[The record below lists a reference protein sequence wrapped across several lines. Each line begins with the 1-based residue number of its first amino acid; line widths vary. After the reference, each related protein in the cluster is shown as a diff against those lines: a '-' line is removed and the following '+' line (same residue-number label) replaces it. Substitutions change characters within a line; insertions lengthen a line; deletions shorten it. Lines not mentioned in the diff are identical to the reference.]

1 MPNSGMVDEINKK
14 EAILADG
21 RKKLVPYVGPKLI
34 HFKDQLGFTGALVK
48 GDQVLLGAIPKQNE

>member
-1 MPNSGMVDEINKK
+1 MVDEINKK